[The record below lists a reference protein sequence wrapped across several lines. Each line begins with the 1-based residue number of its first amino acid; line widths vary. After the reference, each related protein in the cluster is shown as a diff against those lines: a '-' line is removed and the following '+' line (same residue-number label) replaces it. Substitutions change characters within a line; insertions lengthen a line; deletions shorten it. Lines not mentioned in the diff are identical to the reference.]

1 MCGYITTQY
10 DEDATPSVVCYVTI
24 YLFVYLFIYLFMYCG
39 FYPLIFTFWYYI
51 PPSPSSY

>member
-39 FYPLIFTFWYYI
+39 FYPLIFTF
-51 PPSPSSY
+51 